1 MKCFMYLFIFSWTF
15 FGFSQDLNHK
25 LWSELLSKHVSESG
39 EVNYKS
45 FKKDSV
51 KLRDYISYLSK
62 NRPSDSATK
71 NEKLAYWI
79 NLYNVLTIDL
89 IVRHYPIKS
98 IKDIKNPWKQR
109 LWKTANLSYNLD
121 EIEHDILRKMNEPRI
136 HFAIVCASIS
146 CPKLQNKAFKANTL
160 DAQLTKATKT
170 FLADN
175 TKNEITKNQLKLSK
189 IFKWFSKDFETNGTV
204 IDFINR
210 YTTTTISEDAKINY
224 KDYNWNLNE

>member
-1 MKCFMYLFIFSWTF
+1 MKYFMYLFIFSWTF
-15 FGFSQDLNHK
+15 FGFSQDLDHK

-51 KLRDYISYLSK
+51 KLKDYISYLAK
-62 NRPSDSATK
+62 NTPSDSATK

-79 NLYNVLTIDL
+79 NLYNVLTVDL

-109 LWKTANLSYNLD
+109 LWKTANISYNLD

-160 DAQLTKATKT
+160 DAQLTKATKA

-189 IFKWFSKDFETNGTV
+189 IFKWFRKDFETNGTV
-204 IDFINR
+204 IEFINQ
-210 YTTTTISEDAKINY
+210 YTSTTISKDAKINY

>member
-1 MKCFMYLFIFSWTF
+1 MKHFIYILCFGWTF
-15 FGFSQDLNHK
+15 FGFSQDLKHE
-25 LWSELLSKHVSESG
+25 LWSELLAKHVSNSG

-51 KLRDYISYLSK
+51 KLKDYISYLSK
-62 NRPSDSATK
+62 NTPSDNASK

-79 NLYNVLTIDL
+79 NLYNALTVDL
-89 IVRHYPIKS
+89 IVRNYPIKS

-109 LWKTANLSYNLD
+109 LWKTAKFSYNLD

-136 HFAIVCASIS
+136 HFTIVCASIS

-160 DAQLTKATKT
+160 DAQLNKATKA

-175 TKNEITKNQLKLSK
+175 TKNEITKNELKLSK

-204 IDFINR
+204 IDFINL
-210 YTTTTISEDAKINY
+210 YTSTTISEDAKINY

>member
-1 MKCFMYLFIFSWTF
+1 MKHFIYILCFGWTF
-15 FGFSQDLNHK
+15 FGFSQDLKHE
-25 LWSELLSKHVSESG
+25 LWSELLAKHVSNSG

-45 FKKDSV
+45 FAKDSV
-51 KLRDYISYLSK
+51 KLKEYISYLAKNTPSK
-62 NRPSDSATK
+62 NTAK

-79 NLYNVLTIDL
+79 NLYNALTVDL
-89 IVRHYPIKS
+89 IVHHYPIKS

-146 CPKLQNKAFKANTL
+146 CPKLQNQAYTANLLET
-160 DAQLTKATKT
+160 QLTKATKE

-175 TKNEITKNQLKLSK
+175 TKNEITENELKLSK
-189 IFKWFSKDFETNGTV
+189 IFKWFTKDFETNGTV
-204 IDFINR
+204 IDFINQ
-210 YTTTTISEDAKINY
+210 YTTTTISGDAKINY
-224 KDYNWNLNE
+224 KNYNWNLNE

>member
-1 MKCFMYLFIFSWTF
+1 MKHFIYLFIFSWTF
-15 FGFSQDLNHK
+15 FGFSQDLDHK
-25 LWSELLSKHVSESG
+25 LWSELLTKHVSESG

-51 KLRDYISYLSK
+51 KLKDYISYLAK
-62 NRPSDSATK
+62 NTPSDSATK

-79 NLYNVLTIDL
+79 NLYNVLTVDL
-89 IVRHYPIKS
+89 IVRNYPIKS

-109 LWKTANLSYNLD
+109 LWETANLSYNLD

-160 DAQLTKATKT
+160 DAQLTKATKA

-175 TKNEITKNQLKLSK
+175 TKNEITKNQLNLSK
-189 IFKWFSKDFETNGTV
+189 IFKWFRKDFETNGTV
-204 IDFINR
+204 IDFINQ
-210 YTTTTISEDAKINY
+210 YTSTTISKDAKINY

>member
-15 FGFSQDLNHK
+15 FGFSQDLDHK
-25 LWSELLSKHVSESG
+25 LWSELLTKHVSESG

-62 NRPSDSATK
+62 NIPSDSATK

-79 NLYNVLTIDL
+79 NLYNALTVDL
-89 IVRHYPIKS
+89 IVRHYPINS

-146 CPKLQNKAFKANTL
+146 CPKLQNKAFKTNTL
-160 DAQLTKATKT
+160 DAQLTKATKA

-175 TKNEITKNQLKLSK
+175 TKNGITKNQLKLSK

-204 IDFINR
+204 IDFINK
-210 YTTTTISEDAKINY
+210 YTSTIISEDAKINY
-224 KDYNWNLNE
+224 KEYNWNLNE

>member
-1 MKCFMYLFIFSWTF
+1 MKHLIYILCFSWAF
-15 FGFSQDLNHK
+15 FGFSQDLDHK
-25 LWSELLSKHVSESG
+25 LWSELLSKHVSKSG

-62 NRPSDSATK
+62 NIPSDSATK

-79 NLYNVLTIDL
+79 NLYNALTVDL
-89 IVRHYPIKS
+89 IVRHYPINS

-109 LWKTANLSYNLD
+109 LWKTANISYNLD

-160 DAQLTKATKT
+160 DTQLTKATKT

-204 IDFINR
+204 IDFINL
-210 YTTTTISEDAKINY
+210 YTSPTISKDAKINY

>member
-1 MKCFMYLFIFSWTF
+1 MKHFIYLFIFSWTF
-15 FGFSQDLNHK
+15 FGFSQDLDHK

-51 KLRDYISYLSK
+51 KLKDYISYLAK
-62 NRPSDSATK
+62 NTPSDDATK

-79 NLYNVLTIDL
+79 NQYNVLTVDL

-160 DAQLTKATKT
+160 DAQLTKATKE

-189 IFKWFSKDFETNGTV
+189 IFKWFRKDFETNGSV
-204 IDFINR
+204 IDFINQ
-210 YTTTTISEDAKINY
+210 YTLTTISKDAKINY
-224 KDYNWNLNE
+224 QDYNWNLNE

>member
-1 MKCFMYLFIFSWTF
+1 MKHFIYLFIFSWTF
-15 FGFSQDLNHK
+15 FGFSQDLDHK

-51 KLRDYISYLSK
+51 KLKDYISYLSK
-62 NRPSDSATK
+62 NIPSDSATK

-79 NLYNVLTIDL
+79 NLYNALTVDL
-89 IVRHYPIKS
+89 IVRHYPINS

-146 CPKLQNKAFKANTL
+146 CPKIQNKAFKANTL
-160 DAQLTKATKT
+160 DAQLTKATKA
-170 FLADN
+170 FMADN

-204 IDFINR
+204 IDFINK
-210 YTTTTISEDAKINY
+210 YTSTTISKDAKINY

>member
-1 MKCFMYLFIFSWTF
+1 MKYFMYLFIFSWTF
-15 FGFSQDLNHK
+15 FGFSQDLDHK

-51 KLRDYISYLSK
+51 KLKDYISYLAK
-62 NRPSDSATK
+62 NTPSDSATK

-79 NLYNVLTIDL
+79 NLYNVLTVDL

-109 LWKTANLSYNLD
+109 LWKTANISYNLD

-160 DAQLTKATKT
+160 DAQLTKATKA

-189 IFKWFSKDFETNGTV
+189 IFKWFRKDFETNGTV
-204 IDFINR
+204 IDFINQ
-210 YTTTTISEDAKINY
+210 YTSTTISKDAKINY